1 MFIPGFR
8 LANSQAKAKASPEAP
23 ALWQRQALA
32 LAIIFS
38 TYGIALYQ
46 SW

>member
-8 LANSQAKAKASPEAP
+8 LANNQAKANTEAP

-38 TYGIALYQ
+38 AYGIALYQ